1 MQKKVKSE
9 RRTHQTDYRG
19 PVAIIAGKRYA
30 DLKSRIKRM
39 REDYPKC
46 PDADDLPCGVI
57 LGVVDL
63 VKVWV
68 TDEPGMRYVWELRK
82 PRFLKTPKPFAG
94 AGGGKIEVEAK
105 LLRGLL

>member
-1 MQKKVKSE
+1 
-9 RRTHQTDYRG
+9 
-19 PVAIIAGKRYA
+19 
-30 DLKSRIKRM
+30 
-39 REDYPKC
+39 
-46 PDADDLPCGVI
+46 
-57 LGVVDL
+57 VDL